1 MVEILSRFLLE
12 LGRFFFWGKVAVSF
26 RGLQTSLQGSDE
38 DAAAKMEVAKGF
50 FWHLD
55 FSTYLAAHRSR
66 VFSGEPTR
74 IRWEMVGWAPK
85 PGSMCS

>member
-1 MVEILSRFLLE
+1 MA
-12 LGRFFFWGKVAVSF
+12 KNH
-26 RGLQTSLQGSDE
+26 QGSDE

-74 IRWEMVGWAPK
+74 IRWEMVGWALITLDLCAAEVK
-85 PGSMCS
+85 